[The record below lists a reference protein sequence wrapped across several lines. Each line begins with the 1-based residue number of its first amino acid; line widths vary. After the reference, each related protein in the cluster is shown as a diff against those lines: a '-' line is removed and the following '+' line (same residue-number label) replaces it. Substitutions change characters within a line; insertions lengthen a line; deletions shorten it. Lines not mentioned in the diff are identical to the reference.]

1 MTENQKEFETLPAT
15 QISLNEQIP
24 MIADTSLFF
33 NAARFELAQRVA
45 KVFATSDMVPQQFQG
60 NIGNCLIALNLA
72 ERMKCDPFML
82 LQNMYIVHGKPGI
95 EAKLAIALVN
105 STGKFSPLQYK
116 YNDPKNACYA
126 HARRT
131 GTNEECRGTTVSIA
145 MAKAE
150 GWFSK
155 KGSKWQT
162 MPELM
167 LMYRSAMFFA
177 RAYCPEA
184 LLVMQS
190 REELYDAGTVDMV
203 SNGAGSFT
211 PEPTTEDLA
220 AKILNGNVDES
231 ISGVDRDLGKAQ
243 ERTITPEKFPTK
255 EPDRELPPDTTIVNP
270 PPPEHKKHTFTT
282 EGPDPVWY
290 DTKFWIKTKTTGFT
304 AFCIDNAERMNEIPA
319 GAVCTY
325 KGKSMLVLAAMH
337 RKWEGIHPDKPFPG
351 AEQVIKTEVVYD
363 PAQNEQQEPPEA
375 PPEAHNGAVTA
386 KQYNRRLK
394 DEFPIEWDQA
404 RFDLGFGMIAQSE
417 EAAEHWNK
425 LISKKLDEAAA
436 AQ

>member
-1 MTENQKEFETLPAT
+1 MEDQKKFETLPVESPAH
-15 QISLNEQIP
+15 IP
-24 MIADTSLFF
+24 AVITNDGAMSLFF
-33 NAARFELAQRVA
+33 NATRFELAQRVA
-45 KVFATSDMVPQQFQG
+45 SVFATSDMVPQQFQK
-60 NIGNCLIALNLA
+60 NIGNCVIALNLA

-82 LQNMYIVHGKPGI
+82 MQNMYIVHGKPGI

-116 YNDPKNACYA
+116 YNEKKTACYA
-126 HARRT
+126 HAKRT
-131 GTNEECRGTTVSIA
+131 GTGEECKGVVVSIQ
-145 MAKAE
+145 MARDE
-150 GWFSK
+150 GWMSK

-184 LLVMQS
+184 LLGMQS

-203 SNGAGSFT
+203 PDGAGSFAA
-211 PEPTTEDLA
+211 EETTEDLA

-231 ISGVDRDLGKAQ
+231 ISEVDRDLGKAQ

-290 DTKFWIKTKTTGFT
+290 NTKFWIKTKTTGFT